1 MRARLS
7 RLTGDWNVPTEILRI
22 LEDDQTEARDRE
34 RMALTRS
41 IELMQAAQVDTTPA
55 SEVVGAVVF
64 TMKLWTALVEDLADS
79 ANMLP
84 RELRAQLISIG
95 IWMLRELDNIRESGS
110 RDFTNAIA
118 VSASIRDGL
127 T

>member
-1 MRARLS
+1 MYRLKYS
-7 RLTGDWNVPTEILRI
+7 EI

-34 RMALTRS
+34 RMALSRS
-41 IELMQAAQVDTTPA
+41 IELMQAAGVETATA
-55 SEVVGAVVF
+55 SEVMVAVIF

-95 IWMLRELDNIRESGS
+95 IWVLREMDKIRENGS
-110 RDFTNAIA
+110 RDFADAIA
-118 VSASIRDGL
+118 VSKSIRDGL